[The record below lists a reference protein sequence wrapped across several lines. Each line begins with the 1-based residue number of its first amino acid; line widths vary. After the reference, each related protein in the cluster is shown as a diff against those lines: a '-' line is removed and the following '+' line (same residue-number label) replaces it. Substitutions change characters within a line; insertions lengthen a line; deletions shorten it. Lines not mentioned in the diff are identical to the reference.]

1 MVKQRNPYIKPLLLL
16 LIFLLGIGVTVQAVA
31 TAEAAPV
38 SLTEGK
44 AIKSPFKDVSANEP
58 DRVYITYLNQLG
70 IIKGFPDGNYHP
82 GEGLT
87 RAQAAV
93 VIVKAAGLETSAVTT
108 NSFKDLPTSHW
119 AAGYINASAA
129 AGYITGFPDGSFHPE
144 ESLTRAQGI
153 SLIMRLC
160 SQKEKAPLPVLQ
172 DMNSGH
178 WAAADIGTALAL
190 GMLETSKDE
199 NQIYPEAPITRAN
212 LARALAI
219 LLTKAPDLNQQE
231 LTGNLIVK
239 SGDVIV
245 KKAGTSEA
253 KPIASNIIVKAGD
266 TVITGKDGQAE
277 INYPDGSG
285 ILLKPNSQLK
295 IKTAIGRAY
304 IIKSGKPGT
313 AVEDLQIELTNGK
326 LFGALASKYTGSL
339 QTEEETAANN
349 KYRKIASRDKNFD
362 LMAAKTST
370 QPWYKTAEKK
380 KVRVKVDMPWGVAA
394 IRGTFW
400 SNYSNGS
407 GCGMSLLHGDGS
419 LTSDGQTQTLSPGQ
433 SSRISSAGGPP
444 SPPAPMTPSEAR
456 DWAQQRDWVGER
468 AGDMQGNQEAS
479 APNNQGVEQG
489 KGQGDQQGNNQ
500 NDDPLTNTLNNALD

>member
-178 WAAADIGTALAL
+178 WAAADIGTAWL
-190 GMLETSKDE
+190 
-199 NQIYPEAPITRAN
+199 
-212 LARALAI
+212 
-219 LLTKAPDLNQQE
+219 
-231 LTGNLIVK
+231 
-239 SGDVIV
+239 
-245 KKAGTSEA
+245 
-253 KPIASNIIVKAGD
+253 
-266 TVITGKDGQAE
+266 
-277 INYPDGSG
+277 
-285 ILLKPNSQLK
+285 
-295 IKTAIGRAY
+295 
-304 IIKSGKPGT
+304 
-313 AVEDLQIELTNGK
+313 
-326 LFGALASKYTGSL
+326 
-339 QTEEETAANN
+339 
-349 KYRKIASRDKNFD
+349 
-362 LMAAKTST
+362 
-370 QPWYKTAEKK
+370 
-380 KVRVKVDMPWGVAA
+380 
-394 IRGTFW
+394 
-400 SNYSNGS
+400 
-407 GCGMSLLHGDGS
+407 
-419 LTSDGQTQTLSPGQ
+419 
-433 SSRISSAGGPP
+433 
-444 SPPAPMTPSEAR
+444 
-456 DWAQQRDWVGER
+456 
-468 AGDMQGNQEAS
+468 
-479 APNNQGVEQG
+479 
-489 KGQGDQQGNNQ
+489 
-500 NDDPLTNTLNNALD
+500 